1 MTYQNYRPSDT
12 KTNRFR
18 LPRHVADGGV
28 GGDGDGAA
36 GERRRREIR
45 VQRTD
50 GIALGQ
56 EVAGGGETERAM
68 AAAR

>member
-1 MTYQNYRPSDT
+1 M
-12 KTNRFR
+12 NRFR
-18 LPRHVADGGV
+18 LPRHVAV
-28 GGDGDGAA
+28 GGGAGDGAA
-36 GERRRREIR
+36 GERRRHETR

-56 EVAGGGETERAM
+56 EVAEVEETEQAM